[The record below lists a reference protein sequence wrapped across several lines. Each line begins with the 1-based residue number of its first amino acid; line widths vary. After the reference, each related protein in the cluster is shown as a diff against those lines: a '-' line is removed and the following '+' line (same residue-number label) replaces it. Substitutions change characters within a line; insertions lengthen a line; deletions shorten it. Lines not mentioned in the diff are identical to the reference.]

1 MWSAH
6 RTGSKKVWKQ
16 CANGVNI
23 VSESLG
29 LIGIDA
35 TCLHILTKV
44 CQFIRRTPLEPQH
57 IFEFS
62 ILSLVVL
69 WCLVQLCQCSIC
81 SITRRSSGWSALHP
95 SLCSVTKSMFL
106 QTIKLSD
113 NRQSL
118 AQVCGFHCGTN
129 FEQNESE
136 KRYQVGCLHEMLSIC
151 TLFDKLSKIM

>member
-1 MWSAH
+1 MCKWCEHSIRKPWFDWYWCYMLAYSCQSLPIHQADTFRASAY
-6 RTGSKKVWKQ
+6 TY
-16 CANGVNI
+16 I
-23 VSESLG
+23 Y
-29 LIGIDA
+29 
-35 TCLHILTKV
+35 
-44 CQFIRRTPLEPQH
+44 

-95 SLCSVTKSMFL
+95 SLCSVTKSMFF